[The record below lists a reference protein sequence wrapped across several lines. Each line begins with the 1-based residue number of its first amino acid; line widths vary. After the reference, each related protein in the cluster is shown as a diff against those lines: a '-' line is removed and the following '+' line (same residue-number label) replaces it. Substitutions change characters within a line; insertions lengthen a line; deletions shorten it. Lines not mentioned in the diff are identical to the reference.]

1 VPSTLTTLANFAMI
15 PQPDDETCGPTCL
28 HAVYRF
34 HGDDLALGR
43 VIDEVERLD
52 DGGTLAV
59 LLACHALEHGY
70 AATIYSYNL
79 QVFDPTWFEASPS
92 RIVDRLRLQIA
103 AKPDPKIQAASAA
116 YVRFLQRGGELRFED
131 LTPELIRAPLRQGLP
146 VVTGLSATYLY
157 RTPREHGRH
166 ARPDDVHGVPS
177 GHFVVLCGFDEERRT
192 VRVADPYEA
201 QPLADSHL
209 YDVDVD
215 RLVCAILLGIVTHD
229 ANLLVIERR
238 R

>member
-1 VPSTLTTLANFAMI
+1 VRSNLANFAMI

-34 HGDDLALGR
+34 LGDDVPLER
-43 VIDEVERLD
+43 VIAEVPRLEH
-52 DGGTLAV
+52 GGTLAA
-59 LLACHALEHGY
+59 LLACHALERGY
-70 AATIYSYNL
+70 AATITSYNL
-79 QVFDPTWFEASPS
+79 HVFDPSWFEAPPE
-92 RIVDRLRLQIA
+92 RIADRLRAQIE
-103 AKPDPKIQAASAA
+103 AKDDAKVRAASEA
-116 YVRFLQRGGELRFED
+116 YVRFLARGGALRFED
-131 LTPELIRAPLRQGLP
+131 LTPELIRGPLRRGLP

-157 RTPREHGRH
+157 RMPREHGREN
-166 ARPDDVHGVPS
+166 RPDDVRGVPS

-201 QPLADSHL
+201 HPLADSHL

-229 ANLLVIERR
+229 ANLLVLERR
-238 R
+238 P